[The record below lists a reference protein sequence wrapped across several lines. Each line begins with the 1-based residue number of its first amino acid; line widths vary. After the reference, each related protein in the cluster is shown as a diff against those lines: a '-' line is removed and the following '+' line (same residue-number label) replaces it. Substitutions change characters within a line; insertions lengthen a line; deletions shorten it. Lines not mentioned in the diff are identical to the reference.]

1 MPSISALP
9 RRLEALYQPRS
20 QYEVRKM
27 ARLKSSP
34 RSNPKAARVEAKIPD
49 AVELLK
55 QDHDTVDGLFK
66 EFDSA
71 KQSDDQPAKAEAAA
85 RICNELTIH
94 ATIEEEIFYP
104 AARDA
109 LGTDGDDLLDEAEV
123 EHETAKA
130 LIAQLA
136 AMSPDEDLY
145 DAKVAVLGE
154 YIRHHVKEEE
164 SELFPLVKETDL
176 DLEELGTR
184 LKARKDVLHGEFEE
198 QAVS

>member
-1 MPSISALP
+1 
-9 RRLEALYQPRS
+9 
-20 QYEVRKM
+20 M
-27 ARLKSSP
+27 ARTKSSP
-34 RSNPKAARVEAKIPD
+34 SSHPKAARADANMPD

-55 QDHDTVDGLFK
+55 RDHDTVDGLFK

-71 KQSDDQPAKAEAAA
+71 KQSDDQPAKAEVAA

-94 ATIEEEIFYP
+94 TTIEEEIFYP
-104 AARDA
+104 AARSA
-109 LGTDGDDLLDEAEV
+109 LGADGDELLDEAEV
-123 EHETAKA
+123 EHQTAKT

-164 SELFPLVKETDL
+164 SELFPMIEETDL
-176 DLEELGTR
+176 DLEALGSR

-198 QAVS
+198 QAV

>member
-1 MPSISALP
+1 MT
-9 RRLEALYQPRS
+9 
-20 QYEVRKM
+20 
-27 ARLKSSP
+27 RLKSSP

-71 KQSDDQPAKAEAAA
+71 KQSNDHPAKAEAAA

-109 LGTDGDDLLDEAEV
+109 LGADGDDLLDEAEV

-154 YIRHHVKEEE
+154 YIRHHVREEE
-164 SELFPLVKETDL
+164 SELFPMVKETDL
-176 DLEELGTR
+176 DLEELGFR

>member
-1 MPSISALP
+1 
-9 RRLEALYQPRS
+9 
-20 QYEVRKM
+20 M
-27 ARLKSSP
+27 ARPKSSP
-34 RSNPKAARVEAKIPD
+34 RSQQKAVSAEAKPPD

-55 QDHDTVDGLFK
+55 QDHDTVDELFK

-71 KQSDDQPAKAEAAA
+71 RQSNDQPAKVEAAV

-94 ATIEEEIFYP
+94 TTIEEEIFYP
-104 AARDA
+104 AARGA

-123 EHETAKA
+123 EHQTAKA

-136 AMSPDEDLY
+136 TMSPDEDLY

-164 SELFPLVKETDL
+164 SELFPIVKETDL
-176 DLEELGTR
+176 DLDELGTR
-184 LKARKDVLHGEFEE
+184 LKARRDVLHGEFEE
-198 QAVS
+198 QAV